1 MYIKEIKK
9 YKEYLNNK
17 DILKYNYYIEY
28 KENREVNYIKECFKC
43 GR

>member
-9 YKEYLNNK
+9 YKDYLDNK

-28 KENREVNYIKECFKC
+28 KELLYIKECFNFM
-43 GR
+43 R